1 MTLTKSNLRMLD
13 SGFITPLDYGAAG
26 DNSTDDTTAIQSALD
41 STYGVIDLAGKTYK
55 GESSG

>member
-26 DNSTDDTTAIQSALD
+26 FEKIKEQISE
-41 STYGVIDLAGKTYK
+41 G
-55 GESSG
+55 